1 MTTAIIVVCICLTV
15 LALILYFKTHKQTK
29 EVQKEVEDY
38 QYYLNKTQQANRLKE
53 ERDEEKPVSCP
64 TSDDTDALNKLRN
77 SSNV

>member
-1 MTTAIIVVCICLTV
+1 MAIAIIVVCVCLTI

-38 QYYLNKTQQANRLKE
+38 QNYLDKTQQATKLKE
-53 ERDEEKPVSCP
+53 ERDEEKPMSCP
-64 TSDDTDALNKLRN
+64 TGNDADALNKLRN